1 MRFGRALWLTDNRNG
16 LDTRRHAA
24 GLRLV
29 THGRTLEEM
38 QKPVGVFDSGIGGL
52 TVLRE
57 VVCALPSQSLVF
69 LGDTARVPYGSRGR
83 DVIRKF
89 ALDLAA
95 FMTERDVQYM
105 VAACN
110 TISSTCLDE
119 LQDHVGVPVLGVVE
133 PAVREAVRQT
143 NTGRIGVIGTR
154 ATVGSGFY
162 EAQLKRL
169 QPDLDVF
176 AAACPLFVPLAEEG
190 MLDVEA
196 TRLIACSYLE
206 PLRHR
211 DIDVLILAC
220 THYPLLRTVIQQAI
234 GDNVLLVDS
243 AAPTAAELARQLEA
257 RDTLDAPSYELYV
270 TDAPDRV
277 NTIARLFFG
286 DDLPAS
292 LSKVTLKTT

>member
-1 MRFGRALWLTDNRNG
+1 
-16 LDTRRHAA
+16 
-24 GLRLV
+24 
-29 THGRTLEEM
+29 M

-57 VVCALPSQSLVF
+57 VVRALPSRSLVF

-83 DVIRKF
+83 DVIRQF

-119 LQDHVGVPVLGVVE
+119 LQDHVAVPVLGVVE
-133 PAVREAVRQT
+133 PAVRQAVRLT
-143 NTGRIGVIGTR
+143 RTGRVGVIGTR

-176 AAACPLFVPLAEEG
+176 SQACPLFVPMAEEG
-190 MLDVEA
+190 MLDTEA
-196 TRLIACSYLE
+196 TRLVACEYLR
-206 PLRHR
+206 PLLGR

-220 THYPLLRTVIQQAI
+220 THYPLLRSVIQQAV
-234 GDNVLLVDS
+234 GVNVVLVDS
-243 AAPTAAELARQLEA
+243 AAPTAAELASQLEA
-257 RDTLDAPSYELYV
+257 PDELEAPSYELYV
-270 TDAPDRV
+270 TDAPERV
-277 NTIARLFFG
+277 NMVARLFFG
-286 DDLPAS
+286 DELPAE
-292 LSKVTLKTT
+292 LSKVSLKSG